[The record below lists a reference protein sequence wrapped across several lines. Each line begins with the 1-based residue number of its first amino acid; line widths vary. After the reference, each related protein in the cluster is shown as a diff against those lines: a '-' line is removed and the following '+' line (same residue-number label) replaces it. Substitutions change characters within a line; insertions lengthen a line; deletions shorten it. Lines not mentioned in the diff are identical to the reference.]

1 LKAPQN
7 FFLLVAVS
15 CIAYFLFGWVFYKSF
30 NPTFPSL
37 SNPTV
42 IYSNQQRDDLRWLF
56 YKSIKE
62 AKESVDLVMFGM
74 TESSIL
80 HILAKKAE
88 TIPVTVY
95 YDAKNSLKLKK
106 LIPNIKAIPIE
117 KSAFMHQKILVIDKK
132 MIFIGSANFT
142 TSSLNMH
149 DNLVIGFHSPK
160 LAKFILEKSPYHNGY
175 INTLHA
181 GKNLEFWLLPD
192 PRGNGLNA
200 ILKALRKA
208 KKSIKIAI
216 FTFTHPGVVQEL
228 TLAKKRGVEVD
239 VTIDFGASLGISSKV
254 IKQLKN
260 EKINVLLSQGSQ
272 LLHHKFILI
281 DDKILI
287 TGSANLT
294 KAAFYKNHDCF
305 LIMQLNGTQKSF
317 MEELWNKVISES
329 N

>member
-1 LKAPQN
+1 LKALPK
-7 FFLLVAVS
+7 FLILIAVS
-15 CIAYFLFGWVFYKSF
+15 CIIYLFFGWVFYKSF
-30 NPTFPSL
+30 NPTFPTP

-62 AKESVDLVMFGM
+62 AKKSVDIVMFGM

-80 HILAKKAE
+80 HILAKKAK

-95 YDAKNSLKLKK
+95 YDAKNSLALKK
-106 LIPNIKAIPIE
+106 IIPNIKAFPVE
-117 KSAFMHQKILVIDKK
+117 KSAFMHQKIMVIDKK
-132 MIFIGSANFT
+132 MVFIGSANFT

-149 DNLVIGFHSPK
+149 DNLIIGFHSPK
-160 LAKFILEKSPYHNGY
+160 IAKFILEKSPNHNGY
-175 INTLHA
+175 LSTLHA

-216 FTFTHPGVVQEL
+216 FTFTHPGIVQEL
-228 TLAKKRGVEVD
+228 ALAKKRGVKVD

-254 IKQLKN
+254 IKLLKN
-260 EKINVLLSQGSQ
+260 EKINVLVSQGSQ

-281 DDKILI
+281 DDKTLI

-305 LIMQLNGTQKSF
+305 LIMQLNGTQKKF

>member
-1 LKAPQN
+1 LKALPK
-7 FFLLVAVS
+7 FLLLVALS
-15 CIAYFLFGWVFYKSF
+15 SIAYFLFGWVFYKSF
-30 NPTFPSL
+30 NPTFPL
-37 SNPTV
+37 PSNPTV

-62 AKESVDLVMFGM
+62 AKESVDIVMFGM

-80 HILAKKAE
+80 HILSKKAE
-88 TIPVTVY
+88 SIPVNVY

-106 LIPNIKAIPIE
+106 LIPSINAIPIE
-117 KSAFMHQKILVIDKK
+117 KSAFMHQKILIIDKK
-132 MIFIGSANFT
+132 MVFIGSANFT

-149 DNLVIGFHSPK
+149 DNLVIGLHNPK
-160 LAKFILEKSPYHNGY
+160 LAKFILDKSPSQSGY

-181 GKNLEFWLLPD
+181 GKKLEFWLLPD

-200 ILKALRKA
+200 ILKAIRKA
-208 KKSIKIAI
+208 KKNIKVAI
-216 FTFTHPGVVQEL
+216 FTFTHPGIVQEL
-228 TLAKKRGVEVD
+228 VLAKKRKVEVD

-260 EKINVLLSQGSQ
+260 EKINIKVSQGSQ

-281 DDKILI
+281 DDTILI

-305 LIMQLNGTQKSF
+305 LIMPLNPAQKKF
-317 MEELWNKVISES
+317 MKELWDKIVLES